1 MEEKEFRED
10 TDVDL
15 ERCFPT
21 GYVIELSNGQY
32 FQRWKKRYIHCGFL
46 TGATYFSTLK
56 AAEDYIHDVL
66 CFVGLDPYIRR
77 VGWVLR
83 NLEYTLYWGKDDY
96 TPNRFDAQWFQS
108 YEEALDFQKRHFL
121 QENSVIDYDSYRVK
135 KIVLA
140 A

>member
-1 MEEKEFRED
+1 MEEEEFLVD

-15 ERCFPT
+15 RRCFPT
-21 GYVIELSNGQY
+21 GYVIEIGNEQY
-32 FQRWKKRYIHCGFL
+32 FQKWKKHYIHCGL
-46 TGATYFSTLK
+46 LAWATYFSTLK

-66 CFVGLDPYIRR
+66 CFVGLDPYICR
-77 VGWVLR
+77 VGWVLK

-96 TPNRFDAQWFQS
+96 TLNRFDAQWFQS
-108 YEEALDFQKRHFL
+108 YDEALDFQKRHFI